1 MARGVTSVAGDI
13 DALVRDWNRAM
24 RVAGRSNRTLETYG
38 EATAQ
43 LRAFLVASGY
53 PLAVAQIGRREVEEF
68 LLSVG
73 ERCSAGTVSNRFRAL
88 QSFFRFVVEEG
99 ELERSPM
106 SGMTPPKVPE
116 KTIHVLTPDE
126 VRSLLATMSG
136 RGFDDRRD
144 NAITRLFYDT
154 GMRRAELCGMR
165 LEDLDLDQA
174 VAFVM
179 GKGQRPRACPF
190 GDQTAAALSRY
201 LRVRAK
207 HPHAGSDALWL
218 GRNGPL
224 TPSGLAQ
231 LLRRRGREAGIH
243 LHPHAF
249 RHSFA
254 DAYLRDGG
262 QESDLMRLAGWRSSA
277 MVRRYA
283 ASTADHRA
291 REAHRRHSPGDRL

>member
-1 MARGVTSVAGDI
+1 MAKGTASVAGDI
-13 DALVRDWNRAM
+13 DALVRDWHRSM
-24 RVAGRSNRTLETYG
+24 RVTGRSPRTIETYA

-43 LRAFLVASGY
+43 LRASLVASGHS
-53 PLAVAQIGRREVEEF
+53 LDAVDIGRRDVEEF
-68 LLSVG
+68 LLKVAA
-73 ERCSAGTVSNRFRAL
+73 RCSPATVSNRFRAL
-88 QSFFRFVVEEG
+88 QSFFRFVVDEG
-99 ELERSPM
+99 EIKRSPM

-116 KTIHVLTPDE
+116 KSIHVLSPEE
-126 VRSLLATMSG
+126 VRSLLKAMDG
-136 RGFDDRRD
+136 REFDDRRD
-144 NAITRLFYDT
+144 SAITRLFYDT
-154 GMRRAELCGMR
+154 GMRKAELSGMN
-165 LEDLDLDQA
+165 LDDLDLDQA

-201 LRVRAK
+201 LRARAK
-207 HPHAGSDALWL
+207 HPNASMDALWL
-218 GRNGPL
+218 SRTGRL
-224 TPSGLAQ
+224 THSGLAQ
-231 LLRRRGREAGIH
+231 LLRRRGKQAGIH

-283 ASTADHRA
+283 ASTADDRA

>member
-1 MARGVTSVAGDI
+1 MTKGTASVAGDF

-24 RVAGRSNRTLETYG
+24 RVTGRSPRTIETYA

-43 LRAFLVASGY
+43 LRASLVASGHS
-53 PLAVAQIGRREVEEF
+53 LRAADISRREVEEF
-68 LLSVG
+68 LLEVAA
-73 ERCSAGTVSNRFRAL
+73 RCSPATVSNRFRAL
-88 QSFFRFVVEEG
+88 KSLFRFVVDEG

-116 KTIHVLTPDE
+116 KSIHVLSPEE
-126 VRSLLATMSG
+126 VRSLLKAMDG

-144 NAITRLFYDT
+144 SAITRLFYDT
-154 GMRRAELCGMR
+154 GMRKAELNGMN
-165 LEDLDLDQA
+165 LDDLDLDQA
-174 VAFVM
+174 VAFVV

-207 HPHAGSDALWL
+207 HPKAGLDALWL
-218 GRNGPL
+218 GRNGRL
-224 TPSGLAQ
+224 THSGLAQ
-231 LLRRRGREAGIH
+231 LLRRRGQQAGIH

-283 ASTADHRA
+283 ASTADDRA